1 MRYNGRMENTV
12 GLRELRQRASEIVRK
27 VEDGQEMTVTVQGR
41 PAMRLV
47 PITRSRW
54 RRVEEVR
61 DLFAGAPEDPAARRP
76 GMDGIDQ
83 SAAHPVDRP

>member
-1 MRYNGRMENTV
+1 MRYNEEMENTV

-41 PAMRLV
+41 PAIRLV

-54 RRVEEVR
+54 RRMEDVR
-61 DLFAGAPEDPAARRP
+61 GLFAGKPEDATAWRAD
-76 GMDGIDQ
+76 MDRIDQ
-83 SAAHPVDRP
+83 TAMDPFDRQ

>member
-1 MRYNGRMENTV
+1 MRYNHHMENTV

-41 PAMRLV
+41 PAIRLV

-54 RRVEEVR
+54 HRMDEVR
-61 DLFAGAPEDPAARRP
+61 DVFAGLPEDPSAWRAD
-76 GMDGIDQ
+76 MDRIDQ
-83 SAAHPVDRP
+83 SPADPFDRS

>member
-47 PITRSRW
+47 PITRARW

-61 DLFAGAPEDPAARRP
+61 DLFAGPPEDLAAWRSDT
-76 GMDGIDQ
+76 DGIDQ
-83 SAAHPVDRP
+83 SATHPVDRP

>member
-1 MRYNGRMENTV
+1 MGYGAGMDDTV

-54 RRVEEVR
+54 RRMSDVR
-61 DLFAGAPEDPAARRP
+61 DLFEGTAEDLNTWRAD
-76 GMDGIDQ
+76 MDRID
-83 SAAHPVDRP
+83 HP